1 VTASRL
7 RASIVTERSAW
18 IRRMLAEARAL
29 PLDSVE
35 TFRADPRN
43 VAAADSYVRRALEA
57 LLDLGRHVLARG
69 FGRAVVE
76 YKEIPKALV
85 EVEVL
90 DRSHGEILRLLA
102 GYRNRLVHFYHE
114 IGEEELYEI
123 CRGQLGD
130 IEKILTAFMTWLDR
144 HPEKLDRTL

>member
-1 VTASRL
+1 
-7 RASIVTERSAW
+7 
-18 IRRMLAEARAL
+18 MLAEARAL

-35 TFRADPRN
+35 AFRADPRN

-123 CRGQLGD
+123 CRAQLVD
-130 IEKILTAFMTWLDR
+130 IESVLAAFMAWLDR
-144 HPEKLDRTL
+144 NPDKVDRTL

>member
-1 VTASRL
+1 
-7 RASIVTERSAW
+7 
-18 IRRMLAEARAL
+18 MLAEARAL

-35 TFRADPRN
+35 AFRADPRN
-43 VAAADSYVRRALEA
+43 VAAADSYLRRALEA

-85 EVEVL
+85 EVGVL
-90 DRSHGEILRLLA
+90 DRSHGDTLRILA

-130 IEKILTAFMTWLDR
+130 IERVLAAFTDWLQR
-144 HPEKLDRTL
+144 HPEKLDTTL

>member
-1 VTASRL
+1 MTASQL
-7 RASIVTERSAW
+7 RAAVVAERSAW

-29 PLDSVE
+29 PLDSVGA
-35 TFRADPRN
+35 FRADPRN
-43 VAAADSYVRRALEA
+43 VAAADSYLRRALEA
-57 LLDLGRHVLARG
+57 LLDLGRHVLAKG

-85 EVEVL
+85 EEGVL
-90 DRSHGEILRLLA
+90 DRSHGDTLRILA

-130 IEKILTAFMTWLDR
+130 IERVLAAFIAWLDR
-144 HPEKLDRTL
+144 NPDKLDRTL

>member
-1 VTASRL
+1 
-7 RASIVTERSAW
+7 
-18 IRRMLAEARAL
+18 MMAE
-29 PLDSVE
+29 
-35 TFRADPRN
+35 
-43 VAAADSYVRRALEA
+43 
-57 LLDLGRHVLARG
+57 G

-85 EVEVL
+85 EEGVL
-90 DRSHGEILRLLA
+90 DRSHGDTLRILA

-130 IEKILTAFMTWLDR
+130 IERVLAAFIAWLDR
-144 HPEKLDRTL
+144 NPDKLDRTL